1 MNSEIIYLY
10 MYDTGPERIDAA
22 RLGSLLKNPEDFSKY
37 EFTKPEPEEIATFDV
52 PSIFNLQEETLT
64 MEDVQHKFKV
74 QVAIYVFGS
83 FSIRIRYQI
92 TSGAYSQMSKFTYD
106 PRVNKFL
113 KDVVEKAK
121 KRVEAAISK
130 IQQIKVS
137 QIRETYR
144 FYYIEGEKSQIL
156 PKSKKMIAGL
166 LIDEKDADTLEADY
180 IEYIL
185 GKSIA
190 YDEYNV
196 LFVGWE
202 STVMID
208 KGYQFEQELLIAEIA
223 SLQLLEM
230 RIYHSILATE
240 LDSATRAL
248 RFYTDPI
255 LSISG
260 RTDLRALN
268 RSLGRVYD
276 NSKAVINNINDTA
289 FGLGEWYL
297 SRVYSLFS
305 NVLKLDVMKA
315 SVEKDLEAID
325 NERKYVSDLEMA
337 RRDTF
342 LERIVIL
349 LILVEV
355 ILEVLFLLK

>member
-1 MNSEIIYLY
+1 MNSEIVYLY
-10 MYDTGPERIDAA
+10 MYDTGPERIDEAK
-22 RLGSLLKNPEDFSKY
+22 LSSLLKNPEDFSKY

-52 PSIFNLQEETLT
+52 PSIFNLQEENLALD
-64 MEDVQHKFKV
+64 DVQHKFRV
-74 QVAIYVFGS
+74 QVAIYSFGS

-106 PRVNKFL
+106 AKVNKFL
-113 KDVVEKAK
+113 KDVAAKARKKVEVAL
-121 KRVEAAISK
+121 SK

-137 QIRETYR
+137 ETRETYR

-156 PKSKKMIAGL
+156 QKSKKMVAGL
-166 LIDEKDADTLEADY
+166 LIDEEDTDTLEPAY

-202 STVMID
+202 SAVMID
-208 KGYQFEQELLIAEIA
+208 KGYKFEQELLMAEIA

-230 RIYHSILATE
+230 RIYHVLLAAE
-240 LDSATRAL
+240 LDNASKAL
-248 RFYTDPI
+248 RYYSDPI
-255 LSISG
+255 FSTSG

-276 NSKAVINNINDTA
+276 NTKTVINNINDTA

-305 NVLKLDVMKA
+305 NVLKLDVMKV

-349 LILVEV
+349 LILIEV
-355 ILEVLFLLK
+355 ILEVLLILK